1 MMDYIYFDHNA
12 TTEVLPRV
20 RESVS
25 ALFDKPY
32 NASSIHYFGRKAKG
46 IIEDARRAILNSQ
59 GANIKDYDVI
69 FTSSGTEANNML
81 VRSFEDAN
89 LFLSSIEHLSLLE
102 AAKDHKKTKIINVD
116 HNGSIKL
123 DELEKL
129 LSESDENEEKVV
141 SVMLANNETGVIQD
155 IKTIAQIVHKHGA
168 ILHSDIT
175 QGYGKIEINL
185 EDLDIDLATISAHK
199 IGGTFGAGALIKKA
213 QIQVKPLLLGGGQEK
228 RMRAGTENTHA
239 ILGFGEAAS
248 MIKNTI
254 SAYSKVQNFR
264 DYIERR
270 LLNAKIYCKDCARL
284 PNTSC
289 LAMPGVNSEAQVIKF
304 DLEGFAVSAGSA
316 CSSGKINYSHVLY
329 AMNPSDTLINNAI
342 RISLGSNSTM
352 EEAEKFAST
361 WEMLHGKNIT
371 KKIVMEVH

>member
-12 TTEVLPRV
+12 TTNVLPRI

-59 GANIKDYDVI
+59 SASIKDYDVI
-69 FTSSGTEANNML
+69 FTSSGTEANNMF
-81 VRSFEDAN
+81 VHSFEDAN

-102 AAKDHKKTKIINVD
+102 AAKSHKKTKIINVD
-116 HNGSIKL
+116 QNGLLKL

-129 LSESDENEEKVV
+129 LSESHENEKKVV

-155 IKTIAQIVHKHGA
+155 IKTISQIVHKHGA

-185 EDLDIDLATISAHK
+185 EELDIDIATVSAHK
-199 IGGTFGAGALIKKA
+199 IGGIFGAGALIKKA

-228 RMRAGTENTHA
+228 RMRAGTENVQA

-248 MIKNTI
+248 MLKDTI
-254 SAYSKVQNFR
+254 LAYTKVKTFR
-264 DYIERR
+264 DYIEKK
-270 LLNAKIYCKDCARL
+270 LLDAKIYCKDCARL

-289 LAMPGVNSEAQVIKF
+289 LAMPGINSEAQVIKF

-329 AMNPSDTLINNAI
+329 AMDSSDALINNAI
-342 RISLGSNSTM
+342 RISLGQNSTM
-352 EEAEKFAST
+352 EEAKKFAST
-361 WEMLHGKNIT
+361 WERIYQKNTT
-371 KKIVMEVH
+371 KKIAMEVN